1 MAVPK
6 FRRTAN
12 LSCTRTDHFIVFS
25 YLSDTSKRRRRFNP
39 LRNLRKI
46 FRRRT
51 VGHADG
57 VRHAINQQIDTGTT
71 TSSGSIR
78 PLGSQSVDDVPSS
91 IGTSTLKHSSASG
104 GATAAAHN
112 YNIVGA
118 RYSQT
123 MLPIGSSKYRR
134 HQHDPQQ
141 HHHVDLDMDDED
153 DAIDGGDFQRS
164 SSEGRLVDK

>member
-1 MAVPK
+1 MFLISSK
-6 FRRTAN
+6 
-12 LSCTRTDHFIVFS
+12 I
-25 YLSDTSKRRRRFNP
+25 DTSKRRRRFNP
-39 LRNLRKI
+39 LRNLRRI

-71 TSSGSIR
+71 ASSGSIR
-78 PLGSQSVDDVPSS
+78 PLGSHQSVDDVPSS
-91 IGTSTLKHSSASG
+91 IGASTLKHSGASG
-104 GATAAAHN
+104 GGTAAAHN

-134 HQHDPQQ
+134 HQHEQ
-141 HHHVDLDMDDED
+141 HQSHRVDLDMDDED
-153 DAIDGGDFQRS
+153 DAIDGSDFQRS